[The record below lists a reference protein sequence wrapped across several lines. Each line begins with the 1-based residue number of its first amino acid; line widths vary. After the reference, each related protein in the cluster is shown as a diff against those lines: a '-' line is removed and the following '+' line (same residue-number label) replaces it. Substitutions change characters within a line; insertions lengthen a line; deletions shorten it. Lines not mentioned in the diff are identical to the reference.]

1 MTSKAVLKW
10 LLKRK
15 KRKRMNPG
23 IVSYGLYLPSRFETA
38 DEIAKKA
45 GLKPEAMQA
54 LGIERKFLPSADD
67 QPISMAAKAA
77 KDAFEKAGGVAPQDI
92 DVVIWT
98 GEEHKDY
105 IAQTAS
111 IRLQEEVGCRNAWAF
126 DLIGQGVTSIVG
138 LRIARDLM
146 NGDNTVNTVLLAGG
160 TRNVDLIDY
169 ANPDTHFLLAA
180 SASGGALI
188 LKRDYPQNHLMETA
202 FCVDTE
208 MADAVYVPGG
218 GTEIPFSEDNLDSA
232 IMYFQVRQP
241 EKLAEYLK
249 KRWASALCGIAKKVL
264 PDKPPDYLALR
275 HLSIQDRQRV
285 LDELNVNSDQSLSLA
300 EWGHHGPN
308 DVIISLDLGLKSG
321 AIRGGSLLVMVSG
334 SIGFTYGGALIRWGK
349 ACQNQ
354 D

>member
-1 MTSKAVLKW
+1 
-10 LLKRK
+10 
-15 KRKRMNPG
+15 MNLG
-23 IVSYGLYLPSRFETA
+23 IVSYGLYLPSGFETA
-38 DEIAKKA
+38 DEIAKKT
-45 GLKPEAMQA
+45 GLKPEAVKA
-54 LGIERKFLPSADD
+54 LGIERKFLPSAAD
-67 QPISMAAKAA
+67 QPIPMAAKAA
-77 KDAFEKAGGVAPQDI
+77 KHAFEKASGVAPQDI

-98 GEEHKDY
+98 GEEYKDY

-138 LRIARDLM
+138 LRMARDLM
-146 NGDNTVNTVLLAGG
+146 SGDNTVNTVLLAGG

-169 ANPDTHFLLAA
+169 ANPDTRFLLAA

-188 LKRDYPQNHLMETA
+188 LKRDHPENHLIETA

-208 MADAVYVPGG
+208 MADAVYVPAG

-232 IMYFQVRQP
+232 IRFFQVSHP

-249 KRWASALCGIAKKVL
+249 KQWASALCGIAKKVL

-275 HLSIQDRQRV
+275 HLSIHDRQRV
-285 LDELNVNSDQSLSLA
+285 LDELNVNSDQSLSLS

-308 DVIISLDLGLKSG
+308 DVIISFDLGLKAG
-321 AIRGGSLLVMVSG
+321 AIQKGSRVVMVSG
-334 SIGFTYGGALIRWGK
+334 SIGFTYGAALVRWGQGSK
-349 ACQNQ
+349 IK